1 MEVVGYAMN
10 KVVNQVRKE
19 KPINVK
25 HTEVVEGVLNPI
37 VNQVQEKNQI
47 NVQHME
53 EEKDVQIVSIGLIRE
68 VDV

>member
-1 MEVVGYAMN
+1 MEVVRDVMN
-10 KVVNQVRKE
+10 QIVRQVHKE
-19 KPINVK
+19 IPINVK

-53 EEKDVQIVSIGLIRE
+53 VEFDVQIVSIGLIQDA
-68 VDV
+68 VQ